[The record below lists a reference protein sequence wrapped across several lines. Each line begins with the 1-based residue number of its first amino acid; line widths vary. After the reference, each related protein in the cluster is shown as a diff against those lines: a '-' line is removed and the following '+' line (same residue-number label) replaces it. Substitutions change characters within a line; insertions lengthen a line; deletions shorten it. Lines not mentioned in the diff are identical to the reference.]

1 MIKIFIKIVSLGK
14 EYKFWML
21 LAALLGFFTVG
32 SGIGLMM
39 TSSYLIA
46 KAALQTPIYQLQVAI
61 VGVRFFGISRGVFR
75 YLERYISHNVTFKL
89 LAKFRVWFFKS
100 LIPIVPSKTIDLSSG
115 DLLSRS
121 IEDIESTEH
130 IFVRVISP
138 PFIFAATSVLMFG
151 LLSIFSLAYSIIF
164 ILMFFTYAMG
174 IPLLTFLL
182 SNKTGKEIISL
193 KSKLKEFSIDS
204 IQGISELIFYN
215 QKDKWINDFD
225 LLNNKLI
232 KAETRMNNIQSLH
245 ESLTGLMMNLTVI
258 VMLLTAI
265 PDVTN
270 GILEGVFLSVIS
282 IGIMAS
288 FEAVAQIPQAFQ
300 YLGKSTEAGKR
311 LFEITETTN
320 KSPYQNTVTK
330 FPSDYNLRLDHISFS
345 YNNKNNALSNISLL
359 TNPGER
365 VAIVGASG
373 AGKSTL
379 VNILTK
385 LWDYNSGDIFLG
397 KLNYKNISEEDIRNI
412 ISVVPQ
418 KAHLFTGT
426 IKDNLLIAKP
436 DATDDELMLA
446 LSKVNLE
453 TLVSSLPEKLNTNIG
468 EFGKKLSG
476 GEIKRLTIAR
486 ALLKDSQI
494 IIFDEIN
501 SHVDNLAEKKIL
513 ETVSKLPKDK
523 SILFITH
530 RIVQME
536 MFDRIIVFS
545 NGKIVESG
553 SHKELLEQDGYYKK
567 LIDFQNQ
574 KITDTDLSL
583 TLN

>member
-1 MIKIFIKIVSLGK
+1 MLKTFIKIVSLGK

-46 KAALQTPIYQLQVAI
+46 KATMQTPIYQLQVAI
-61 VGVRFFGISRGVFR
+61 VGVRFFGISRGIFR

-100 LIPIVPSKTIDLSSG
+100 LIPIVPSKTIDFSSG

-121 IEDIESTEH
+121 IEDIESIEH
-130 IFVRVISP
+130 VFVRVISP
-138 PFIFAATSVLMFG
+138 PFIFVATSLLMFG
-151 LLSIFSLAYSIIF
+151 LLSIFSLTYSLIF
-164 ILMFFTYAMG
+164 IFMFFTSAIG

-182 SNKTGKEIISL
+182 SNKTSKTITTL
-193 KSKLKEFSIDS
+193 KSNLKEFSIDNL
-204 IQGISELIFYN
+204 QGISELIFYN

-225 LLNNKLI
+225 VLNNKLI
-232 KAETRMNNIQSLH
+232 KAQSRMNNIQSLH

-258 VMLLTAI
+258 IMLFAAI
-265 PDVTN
+265 PDVTS
-270 GILEGVFLSVIS
+270 GILEGVYLSVIS

-320 KSPYQNTVTK
+320 QSPYQNTVTE
-330 FPSDYNLRLDHISFS
+330 FSSDYNLRLDNISFS
-345 YNNKNNALSNISLL
+345 YNNKTNALSNISFSV
-359 TNPGER
+359 NPGEK

-397 KLNYKNISEEDIRNI
+397 SLNYKNISDDRIRNI

-418 KAHLFTGT
+418 KVHLFTGT
-426 IKDNLLIAKP
+426 IKENLLVAKP
-436 DATDDELMLA
+436 DATDEELMLT
-446 LSKVNLE
+446 LSEVNLN
-453 TLVSSLPEKLNTNIG
+453 TFVNDLPEKLNANIG
-468 EFGKKLSG
+468 ELGKKLSG
-476 GEIKRLTIAR
+476 GESKRLTIAR

-501 SHVDNLAEKKIL
+501 SHVDNLTEKKIL
-513 ETVSKLPKDK
+513 ETISKIKTDK

-536 MFDRIIVFS
+536 IFDKIIVFS

-553 SHKELLEQDGYYKK
+553 THKELLKLNSYYKK
-567 LIDFQNQ
+567 LVDFQNQ
-574 KITDTDLSL
+574 KITDTV
-583 TLN
+583 

>member
-1 MIKIFIKIVSLGK
+1 MLKTFIKIVSLGK

-21 LAALLGFFTVG
+21 LAALLGFITVG

-46 KAALQTPIYQLQVAI
+46 KATMQTPIYQLQVAI
-61 VGVRFFGISRGVFR
+61 VGVRFFGISRGIFR

-100 LIPIVPSKTIDLSSG
+100 LIPIVPSKTIDFSSG

-121 IEDIESTEH
+121 IEDIESIEH
-130 IFVRVISP
+130 VFVRVISP
-138 PFIFAATSVLMFG
+138 PFIFVATSLLMFG
-151 LLSIFSLAYSIIF
+151 LLNIFSLTYSLIF
-164 ILMFFTYAMG
+164 IFMFFTSAIG

-182 SNKTGKEIISL
+182 SNKTSKTITTL
-193 KSKLKEFSIDS
+193 KSNLKEFSIDNL
-204 IQGISELIFYN
+204 QGISELIFYN

-225 LLNNKLI
+225 VLNNKLI
-232 KAETRMNNIQSLH
+232 KAQSRMNNIQSLH

-258 VMLLTAI
+258 IMLFAAI
-265 PDVTN
+265 PDVTS
-270 GILEGVFLSVIS
+270 GILEGVYLSVIS

-320 KSPYQNTVTK
+320 QSPYQNTVTE
-330 FPSDYNLRLDHISFS
+330 FSSDYNLRLDNISFS
-345 YNNKNNALSNISLL
+345 YNNKTNALSNISFSV
-359 TNPGER
+359 NPGEK

-397 KLNYKNISEEDIRNI
+397 SLNYKNISDDRIRNI

-418 KAHLFTGT
+418 KVHLFTGT
-426 IKDNLLIAKP
+426 IKENLLVAKP
-436 DATDDELMLA
+436 DATDEELMLT
-446 LSKVNLE
+446 LSEVNLN
-453 TLVSSLPEKLNTNIG
+453 TFVNDLPEKLNANIG
-468 EFGKKLSG
+468 ELGKKLSG
-476 GEIKRLTIAR
+476 GESKRLTIAR

-501 SHVDNLAEKKIL
+501 SHVDNLTEKKIL
-513 ETVSKLPKDK
+513 ETISKIKTDK

-536 MFDRIIVFS
+536 IFDKIIVFS

-553 SHKELLEQDGYYKK
+553 THKELLKLNSYYKK
-567 LIDFQNQ
+567 LVDFQNQ
-574 KITDTDLSL
+574 KITDTV
-583 TLN
+583 

>member
-164 ILMFFTYAMG
+164 ILMFFTSAMG

-232 KAETRMNNIQSLH
+232 KAETRMNNIQALH
-245 ESLTGLMMNLTVI
+245 ESLTGLTMNLTVI

-270 GILEGVFLSVIS
+270 GILEGVYLSVIS

-300 YLGKSTEAGKR
+300 YLGKSTEAGNR

-320 KSPYQNTVTK
+320 KSHYQNTVTE
-330 FPSDYNLRLDHISFS
+330 FPSNYNLRLDNISFS
-345 YNNKNNALSNISLL
+345 YNNKTNALENISLSI
-359 TNPGER
+359 NSGEK

-373 AGKSTL
+373 AGKSTI

-397 KLNYKNISEEDIRNI
+397 SLNYKNISDDRIRNI

-418 KAHLFTGT
+418 KVHLFTGT
-426 IKDNLLIAKP
+426 IKENLLVAKP

-453 TLVSSLPEKLNTNIG
+453 TLVNSLPEKLNTNIG
-468 EFGKKLSG
+468 ELGKKLSG
-476 GEIKRLTIAR
+476 GESKRLTIAR

-501 SHVDNLAEKKIL
+501 SHVDNLTEKKIL
-513 ETVSKLPKDK
+513 ETVLKIPKDK

-536 MFDRIIVFS
+536 MFDKVIVFS

-553 SHKELLEQDGYYKK
+553 LHQELLEQNGYYKK

-574 KITDTDLSL
+574 KITNTV
-583 TLN
+583 

>member
-1 MIKIFIKIVSLGK
+1 MLKTFIKIVSLAK
-14 EYKFWML
+14 EYKYWML

-46 KAALQTPIYQLQVAI
+46 KAAMQTPIYQLQVAI
-61 VGVRFFGISRGVFR
+61 VGVRFFGISRGIFR

-100 LIPIVPSKTIDLSSG
+100 LIPIVPSKTIDFSSG

-121 IEDIESTEH
+121 IEDIESIEH
-130 IFVRVISP
+130 VFVRVISP
-138 PFIFAATSVLMFG
+138 PFIFVATSLLMFG
-151 LLSIFSLAYSIIF
+151 LLSIFSLTYSLIF
-164 ILMFFTYAMG
+164 IFMFFTSAIG

-182 SNKTGKEIISL
+182 SNKTSKTITTL
-193 KSKLKEFSIDS
+193 KSNLKEFSIDNL
-204 IQGISELIFYN
+204 QGISELIFYN

-225 LLNNKLI
+225 VLNNKLI
-232 KAETRMNNIQSLH
+232 KAQTRMNNIQSLH

-258 VMLLTAI
+258 IMLFAAI
-265 PDVTN
+265 PDVTS
-270 GILEGVFLSVIS
+270 GILEGVYLSVIS

-320 KSPYQNTVTK
+320 QSPSQNTVTE
-330 FPSDYNLRLDHISFS
+330 FSSDYNLRLDNISFS
-345 YNNKNNALSNISLL
+345 YNNKTNALSNISFSV
-359 TNPGER
+359 NPGEKF
-365 VAIVGASG
+365 AIVGASG
-373 AGKSTL
+373 SGKSTL
-379 VNILTK
+379 VNILAK
-385 LWDYNSGDIFLG
+385 LWDYNIGDIFLG
-397 KLNYKNISEEDIRNI
+397 NENYKNISGDKIRNI

-418 KAHLFTGT
+418 KVHLFTGT

-436 DATDDELMLA
+436 DATYEELMLA
-446 LSKVNLE
+446 LSEVNLNMF
-453 TLVSSLPEKLNTNIG
+453 VNDLPEKLTTNIG
-468 EFGKKLSG
+468 ELGKKLSG
-476 GEIKRLTIAR
+476 GESKRLTIAR

-501 SHVDNLAEKKIL
+501 SHVDNLTEKKIL
-513 ETVSKLPKDK
+513 ETVSKIPKDK

-536 MFDRIIVFS
+536 IFDKIIVFS

-553 SHKELLEQDGYYKK
+553 THKELLKLNSYYKK
-567 LIDFQNQ
+567 LVDFQNQ
-574 KITDTDLSL
+574 KITDTV
-583 TLN
+583 

>member
-1 MIKIFIKIVSLGK
+1 MLKTFIKIVSLGK

-46 KAALQTPIYQLQVAI
+46 KATMQTPIYQLQVAI
-61 VGVRFFGISRGVFR
+61 VGVRFFGISRGIFR

-100 LIPIVPSKTIDLSSG
+100 LIPIVPSKTIDFSSG

-121 IEDIESTEH
+121 IEDIESIEH
-130 IFVRVISP
+130 VFVRVISP
-138 PFIFAATSVLMFG
+138 PFIFVATSLLMFG
-151 LLSIFSLAYSIIF
+151 LLSIFSLTYSLIF
-164 ILMFFTYAMG
+164 IFMFFTSAIG

-182 SNKTGKEIISL
+182 SNKTSKTITTL
-193 KSKLKEFSIDS
+193 KSNLKEFSIDNL
-204 IQGISELIFYN
+204 QGISELIFYN

-225 LLNNKLI
+225 VLNNKLI
-232 KAETRMNNIQSLH
+232 KAQTRMNNIQSLH

-258 VMLLTAI
+258 IMLFAAI
-265 PDVTN
+265 PDVTS
-270 GILEGVFLSVIS
+270 GILEGVYLSVIS

-320 KSPYQNTVTK
+320 QSPYQNTVTE
-330 FPSDYNLRLDHISFS
+330 FSSDYNLRLDNISFS
-345 YNNKNNALSNISLL
+345 YNNKTNALSNISFSV
-359 TNPGER
+359 NPGEK

-397 KLNYKNISEEDIRNI
+397 SLNYKNISDDRIRNI

-418 KAHLFTGT
+418 KVHLFTGT
-426 IKDNLLIAKP
+426 IKENLLVAKP
-436 DATDDELMLA
+436 DATDEELILT
-446 LSKVNLE
+446 LSEVNLN
-453 TLVSSLPEKLNTNIG
+453 TFVNDLPEKLNANIG
-468 EFGKKLSG
+468 ELGKKLSG
-476 GEIKRLTIAR
+476 GESKRLTIAR

-501 SHVDNLAEKKIL
+501 SHVDNLTEKKIL
-513 ETVSKLPKDK
+513 ETISKIKTDK

-536 MFDRIIVFS
+536 IFDKIIVFS

-553 SHKELLEQDGYYKK
+553 THKELLKLNSYYKK
-567 LIDFQNQ
+567 LVDFQNQ
-574 KITDTDLSL
+574 KITDTV
-583 TLN
+583 

>member
-14 EYKFWML
+14 EYKLWML

-61 VGVRFFGISRGVFR
+61 VGVRFFGISRGIFR

-100 LIPIVPSKTIDLSSG
+100 LIPLVPSKTIDLSSG

-121 IEDIESTEH
+121 IEDIESIEH

-138 PFIFAATSVLMFG
+138 PFIFVATSVLMFG
-151 LLSIFSLAYSIIF
+151 LLSIFSLTYSLIF
-164 ILMFFTYAMG
+164 IFMFFTSAMG

-193 KSKLKEFSIDS
+193 KSKLKEFSIDN
-204 IQGISELIFYN
+204 IQGLSELIFYN
-215 QKDKWINDFD
+215 QKENLINDFD

-270 GILEGVFLSVIS
+270 GILEGVYLSVIS

-300 YLGKSTEAGKR
+300 YLGKSTEAGNR
-311 LFEITETTN
+311 LFKITETSN
-320 KSPYQNTVTK
+320 QRLDQNTVTE
-330 FPSDYNLRLDHISFS
+330 FPSDYNLRLDNISFS
-345 YNNKNNALSNISLL
+345 YNTKTNALANISFSV
-359 TNPGER
+359 NPGEK

-397 KLNYKNISEEDIRNI
+397 SLNYKNISDDRIRNI

-418 KAHLFTGT
+418 KVHLFTGT
-426 IKDNLLIAKP
+426 IKENLLVAKP

-453 TLVSSLPEKLNTNIG
+453 TLVNSLPEKLNTNIG
-468 EFGKKLSG
+468 ELGKKLSG
-476 GEIKRLTIAR
+476 GESKRLTIAR
-486 ALLKDSQI
+486 ALLKNSQI

-501 SHVDNLAEKKIL
+501 SHVDNLTEKKIL
-513 ETVSKLPKDK
+513 ETVSKIPKDK

-553 SHKELLEQDGYYKK
+553 LHQELLEQDGYYKK

-574 KITDTDLSL
+574 KITDTDLRL

>member
-1 MIKIFIKIVSLGK
+1 MLKTFIKIVSLGK

-21 LAALLGFFTVG
+21 LAALLGFITVG

-46 KAALQTPIYQLQVAI
+46 KATMQTPIYQLQVAI
-61 VGVRFFGISRGVFR
+61 VGVRFFGISRGIFR

-100 LIPIVPSKTIDLSSG
+100 LIPIVPSKTIDFSSG

-121 IEDIESTEH
+121 IEDIESIEH
-130 IFVRVISP
+130 VFVRVISP
-138 PFIFAATSVLMFG
+138 PFIFVATSLLMFG
-151 LLSIFSLAYSIIF
+151 LLNIFSLTYSLIF
-164 ILMFFTYAMG
+164 IFIFFTSAIG

-182 SNKTGKEIISL
+182 SNKTSKTITTL
-193 KSKLKEFSIDS
+193 KSNLKEFSIDNL
-204 IQGISELIFYN
+204 QGISELIFYN

-225 LLNNKLI
+225 VLNNKLI
-232 KAETRMNNIQSLH
+232 KAQSRMNNIQSLH

-258 VMLLTAI
+258 IMLFAAI
-265 PDVTN
+265 PDVTS
-270 GILEGVFLSVIS
+270 GILEGVYLSVIS

-320 KSPYQNTVTK
+320 QSPYQNTVTE
-330 FPSDYNLRLDHISFS
+330 FSSDYNLRLDNISFS
-345 YNNKNNALSNISLL
+345 YNNKTNALSNISFSV
-359 TNPGER
+359 NPGEK

-397 KLNYKNISEEDIRNI
+397 SLNYKNISDDRIRNI

-418 KAHLFTGT
+418 KVHLFTGT
-426 IKDNLLIAKP
+426 IKENLLVAKP
-436 DATDDELMLA
+436 DATDEELMLT
-446 LSKVNLE
+446 LSEVNLN
-453 TLVSSLPEKLNTNIG
+453 TFVNDLPEKLNANIG
-468 EFGKKLSG
+468 ELGKKLSG
-476 GEIKRLTIAR
+476 GESKRLTIAR

-501 SHVDNLAEKKIL
+501 SHVDNLTEKKIL
-513 ETVSKLPKDK
+513 ETISKIKTDK

-536 MFDRIIVFS
+536 IFDKIIVFS

-553 SHKELLEQDGYYKK
+553 THKELLKLNSYYKK
-567 LIDFQNQ
+567 LVDFQNQ
-574 KITDTDLSL
+574 KITDTV
-583 TLN
+583 

>member
-1 MIKIFIKIVSLGK
+1 M
-14 EYKFWML
+14 
-21 LAALLGFFTVG
+21 
-32 SGIGLMM
+32 
-39 TSSYLIA
+39 
-46 KAALQTPIYQLQVAI
+46 
-61 VGVRFFGISRGVFR
+61 
-75 YLERYISHNVTFKL
+75 
-89 LAKFRVWFFKS
+89 
-100 LIPIVPSKTIDLSSG
+100 
-115 DLLSRS
+115 
-121 IEDIESTEH
+121 
-130 IFVRVISP
+130 
-138 PFIFAATSVLMFG
+138 
-151 LLSIFSLAYSIIF
+151 
-164 ILMFFTYAMG
+164 
-174 IPLLTFLL
+174 
-182 SNKTGKEIISL
+182 
-193 KSKLKEFSIDS
+193 
-204 IQGISELIFYN
+204 
-215 QKDKWINDFD
+215 INDFD

-270 GILEGVFLSVIS
+270 GILEGVYLSVIS

-300 YLGKSTEAGKR
+300 YLGKSTEAGNR
-311 LFEITETTN
+311 LFKITETSN
-320 KSPYQNTVTK
+320 QRLDQNTVTE
-330 FPSDYNLRLDHISFS
+330 FPSDYNLRLDNISFS
-345 YNNKNNALSNISLL
+345 YNTKTNALANISFSV
-359 TNPGER
+359 NPGEK

-397 KLNYKNISEEDIRNI
+397 SLNYKNISDDRIRNI

-418 KAHLFTGT
+418 KVHLFTGT
-426 IKDNLLIAKP
+426 IKENLLVAKP

-453 TLVSSLPEKLNTNIG
+453 TLVNSLPEKLNTNIG
-468 EFGKKLSG
+468 ELGKKLSG
-476 GEIKRLTIAR
+476 GESKRLTIAR

-501 SHVDNLAEKKIL
+501 SHVDNLTEKKIL
-513 ETVSKLPKDK
+513 ETVSKIPKDK

-553 SHKELLEQDGYYKK
+553 LHQELLEQDGYYKK

-574 KITDTDLSL
+574 KITDTDLRL

>member
-1 MIKIFIKIVSLGK
+1 MIQTFIKIISLAK

-21 LAALLGFFTVG
+21 LAALIGFFTVG

-46 KAALQTPIYQLQVAI
+46 KAALQTPIYQLQIAI

-89 LAKFRVWFFKS
+89 LAKFRLWFFKS
-100 LIPIVPSKTIDLSSG
+100 LIPVVPSRTIDLSSG
-115 DLLSRS
+115 DLLARS
-121 IEDIESTEH
+121 IEDIESIEH

-138 PFIFAATSVLMFG
+138 PFIFVATSVLMFS
-151 LLSIFSLAYSIIF
+151 LLSIFSITYSIIF
-164 ILMFFTYAMG
+164 LLMFIASAVG
-174 IPLLTFLL
+174 IPLLTFIL

-193 KSKLKEFSIDS
+193 KSRLKEFSIDS

-215 QKDKWINDFD
+215 QKDNWINDFD
-225 LLNNKLI
+225 VINNKLL

-245 ESLTGLMMNLTVI
+245 ESLTGLMMNLTI
-258 VMLLTAI
+258 MVMLLTAI

-270 GILEGVFLSVIS
+270 GILEGVYLSVIS

-311 LFEITETTN
+311 LFEITDTN
-320 KSPYQNTVTK
+320 NFLLEKSFDHKLPLEHT
-330 FPSDYNLRLDHISFS
+330 LRLENISFS
-345 YNNKNNALSNISLL
+345 YNENNNALSNISFSL
-359 TNPGER
+359 NHGEKI
-365 VAIVGASG
+365 AIVGSSG

-379 VNILTK
+379 VNVLTK
-385 LWDYNSGDIFLG
+385 LWNYNDGNIFLG
-397 KLNYKNISEEDIRNI
+397 NINYKSISANNLRNL

-418 KAHLFTGT
+418 KVHLFTGT
-426 IKDNLLIAKP
+426 IKENLLIAKP
-436 DATDDELMLA
+436 DASDDELMFV

-453 TLVSSLPEKLNTNIG
+453 TFINTLPDKLNTNIG
-468 EFGKKLSG
+468 ELGKKLSG
-476 GEIKRLTIAR
+476 GESKRLTIAR
-486 ALLKDSQI
+486 ALLHDSPI

-501 SHVDNLAEKKIL
+501 SHVDNLTEKKIL
-513 ETVSKLPKDK
+513 DTISNIKKDK
-523 SILFITH
+523 SVLFITH

-536 MFDRIIVFS
+536 MFDKIIVLS
-545 NGKIVESG
+545 KGKIVETG
-553 SHKELLEQDGYYKK
+553 THFELIKSENYYYKLLK
-567 LIDFQNQ
+567 AQNH
-574 KITDTDLSL
+574 
-583 TLN
+583 NFRFGF

>member
-1 MIKIFIKIVSLGK
+1 MLKTFIKIVSLGK

-32 SGIGLMM
+32 SGIGMMM

-46 KAALQTPIYQLQVAI
+46 KAAMQTPIYQLQVAI

-89 LAKFRVWFFKS
+89 LAKYRVWFFKS
-100 LIPIVPSKTIDLSSG
+100 LIPIVPSKTIDFSSG

-121 IEDIESTEH
+121 IEDIESIEH

-138 PFIFAATSVLMFG
+138 PFIFVATSVLMFG
-151 LLSIFSLAYSIIF
+151 LLSIFSLTYSLIF
-164 ILMFFTYAMG
+164 IFMFFTSAIG

-182 SNKTGKEIISL
+182 SNKTSKTITTL
-193 KSKLKEFSIDS
+193 KSNLKEFSIDNL
-204 IQGISELIFYN
+204 QGISELIFYN
-215 QKDKWINDFD
+215 QKDRWINDFD
-225 LLNNKLI
+225 VLNNKLI
-232 KAETRMNNIQSLH
+232 KAQTRMNNIQSLH

-258 VMLLTAI
+258 IMLFAAI
-265 PDVTN
+265 PDVTS
-270 GILEGVFLSVIS
+270 GILEGVYLSVIS

-288 FEAVAQIPQAFQ
+288 FEAVMQIPQAFQ

-320 KSPYQNTVTK
+320 PSPYQNTATE
-330 FPSDYNLRLDHISFS
+330 FSSDYNLRLDNISFS
-345 YNNKNNALSNISLL
+345 YNNKTNALSNISLSIH
-359 TNPGER
+359 PGEKF
-365 VAIVGASG
+365 AIVGASG

-385 LWDYNSGDIFLG
+385 LWDYNIGDIFLG
-397 KLNYKNISEEDIRNI
+397 NENYKNISGDKIRNI

-418 KAHLFTGT
+418 KVHLFTGT
-426 IKDNLLIAKP
+426 IKNNLLIAKP
-436 DATDDELMLA
+436 DATDEELMLA
-446 LSKVNLE
+446 LSEVNLN
-453 TLVSSLPEKLNTNIG
+453 TFVNDLPEKLNTNIG
-468 EFGKKLSG
+468 ELGKKLSG
-476 GEIKRLTIAR
+476 GESKRLTIAR

-501 SHVDNLAEKKIL
+501 SHVDNLTEKKIL
-513 ETVSKLPKDK
+513 ETISKIKTDK

-536 MFDRIIVFS
+536 IFDKIIVFS

-553 SHKELLEQDGYYKK
+553 THKELLKLNSYYKK
-567 LIDFQNQ
+567 LVDSQ
-574 KITDTDLSL
+574 KQSIADIV
-583 TLN
+583 

>member
-1 MIKIFIKIVSLGK
+1 MIKTFIKIISLGT
-14 EYKFWML
+14 EYKYWMML
-21 LAALLGFFTVG
+21 GALLGFFTVG

-46 KAALQTPIYQLQVAI
+46 KAALETPIYQLQVAI
-61 VGVRFFGISRGVFR
+61 VGVRFFGISRGIFR

-100 LIPIVPSKTIDLSSG
+100 LIPLVPSKTIDLSSG

-121 IEDIESTEH
+121 IEDIESIEH

-138 PFIFAATSVLMFG
+138 PLIFVATSVLMFG
-151 LLSIFSLAYSIIF
+151 LLSIFSLTYSLIF
-164 ILMFFTYAMG
+164 IFMFFTSAMG

-182 SNKTGKEIISL
+182 SNKTGKEIFSL

-215 QKDKWINDFD
+215 QKNKWINDFD
-225 LLNNKLI
+225 ELNNRLL
-232 KAETRMNNIQSLH
+232 KAEKRMNNIQSLH
-245 ESLTGLMMNLTVI
+245 ESLTDLMMNLTVI

-311 LFEITETTN
+311 LFEITETSN
-320 KSPYQNTVTK
+320 QPLDQNTVTE
-330 FPSDYNLRLDHISFS
+330 FPSDYNLRLDNISFS
-345 YNNKNNALSNISLL
+345 YSSKNNALSNISFSI
-359 TNPGER
+359 NPREK

-397 KLNYKNISEEDIRNI
+397 SLNYKNISDDRIRNI

-418 KAHLFTGT
+418 KVHLFTGT
-426 IKDNLLIAKP
+426 IKENLLVAKP

-453 TLVSSLPEKLNTNIG
+453 TLVNSLPEKLNTNIG
-468 EFGKKLSG
+468 ELGKKLSG
-476 GEIKRLTIAR
+476 GESKRLTIAR

-501 SHVDNLAEKKIL
+501 SHVDNLTEKKIL
-513 ETVSKLPKDK
+513 ETVLKIPKDK

-536 MFDRIIVFS
+536 MFDKVIVFS

-553 SHKELLEQDGYYKK
+553 LHQELLEQNGYYKK

-574 KITDTDLSL
+574 KITNTV
-583 TLN
+583 

>member
-61 VGVRFFGISRGVFR
+61 IGVRFFGISRGVFR

-121 IEDIESTEH
+121 IEDIESIEH
-130 IFVRVISP
+130 VFVRVISP
-138 PFIFAATSVLMFG
+138 PLIFVATSVLMFG
-151 LLSIFSLAYSIIF
+151 LLSIFSLTYSLIF
-164 ILMFFTYAMG
+164 IFMFFTSAVG

-182 SNKTGKEIISL
+182 SNKTGKEIILL

-204 IQGISELIFYN
+204 IQGLSELIFYN
-215 QKDKWINDFD
+215 QKDRWINDFYE
-225 LLNNKLI
+225 LNNKLL
-232 KAETRMNNIQSLH
+232 KAEKRMNNIQSLH
-245 ESLTGLMMNLTVI
+245 ESLTGLMMNLTVVI
-258 VMLLTAI
+258 MLLSAI
-265 PDVTN
+265 PDVTS
-270 GILEGVFLSVIS
+270 GILEGVYLSVIS

-288 FEAVAQIPQAFQ
+288 FEAVMQIPQAFQ
-300 YLGKSTEAGKR
+300 YLGKSTEAGNR
-311 LFEITETTN
+311 LFEITETATYQPEQYSA
-320 KSPYQNTVTK
+320 KSSTL
-330 FPSDYNLRLDHISFS
+330 DYNLRLDNISFS
-345 YNNKNNALSNISLL
+345 YNNKTNALSNISFSIY
-359 TNPGER
+359 PGEK
-365 VAIVGASG
+365 VAIIGASG
-373 AGKSTL
+373 AGKSTI

-397 KLNYKNISEEDIRNI
+397 KENYKNISEDRIRNI

-418 KAHLFTGT
+418 KVHLFTGT

-436 DATDDELMLA
+436 DATDYELMLS

-453 TLVSSLPEKLNTNIG
+453 TLVNSFPEKLNTNIG
-468 EFGKKLSG
+468 EFGNKLSG

-486 ALLKDSQI
+486 GLIKDSSI
-494 IIFDEIN
+494 IILDEIN
-501 SHVDNLAEKKIL
+501 SHVDNLTEKKIL
-513 ETVSKLPKDK
+513 ETISNIPKEK

-530 RIVQME
+530 RIVQMK
-536 MFDRIIVFS
+536 MFDKIIVLS
-545 NGKIVESG
+545 SGKIVESG
-553 SHKELLEQDGYYKK
+553 SHQELIEQNSYYKK
-567 LIDFQNQ
+567 LIDSQNQ
-574 KITDTDLSL
+574 NITDTV
-583 TLN
+583 

>member
-61 VGVRFFGISRGVFR
+61 IGVRFFGISRGVFR

-121 IEDIESTEH
+121 IEDIESIEH
-130 IFVRVISP
+130 VFVRVISP
-138 PFIFAATSVLMFG
+138 PLIFVATSVLMFG
-151 LLSIFSLAYSIIF
+151 LLSIFSLTYSLIF
-164 ILMFFTYAMG
+164 IFMFFTSAVG

-182 SNKTGKEIISL
+182 SNKTGKEIILL

-204 IQGISELIFYN
+204 IQGLSELIFYN
-215 QKDKWINDFD
+215 QKDRWINDFYE
-225 LLNNKLI
+225 LNNKLL
-232 KAETRMNNIQSLH
+232 KAEKRMNNIQSLH
-245 ESLTGLMMNLTVI
+245 ESLTGLMMNLTVVI
-258 VMLLTAI
+258 MLLSAI
-265 PDVTN
+265 PDVTS
-270 GILEGVFLSVIS
+270 GILEGVYLSVIS

-288 FEAVAQIPQAFQ
+288 FEAVMQIPQAFQ
-300 YLGKSTEAGKR
+300 YLGKSTEAGNR
-311 LFEITETTN
+311 LFEITETATYQPEQYSA
-320 KSPYQNTVTK
+320 KSSTL
-330 FPSDYNLRLDHISFS
+330 DYNLRLDNISFS
-345 YNNKNNALSNISLL
+345 YNNKTNALSNISFSIY
-359 TNPGER
+359 PGEK
-365 VAIVGASG
+365 VAIIGASG
-373 AGKSTL
+373 AGKSTI

-397 KLNYKNISEEDIRNI
+397 KENYKNISEDRIRNI

-418 KAHLFTGT
+418 KVHLFTGT

-436 DATDDELMLA
+436 DATDYELMLS

-453 TLVSSLPEKLNTNIG
+453 TLVNSFPEKLNTNIG
-468 EFGKKLSG
+468 EFGNKLSG

-486 ALLKDSQI
+486 GLIKDSSI
-494 IIFDEIN
+494 IILDEIN
-501 SHVDNLAEKKIL
+501 SHVDNLTEKKIL
-513 ETVSKLPKDK
+513 ETVSKIPKDK

-536 MFDRIIVFS
+536 MFDKIIVLS
-545 NGKIVESG
+545 SGKIVESG
-553 SHKELLEQDGYYKK
+553 SHQELIEQNSYYKK
-567 LIDFQNQ
+567 LIDSQNQ
-574 KITDTDLSL
+574 NITDTV
-583 TLN
+583 

>member
-1 MIKIFIKIVSLGK
+1 MLKTFIKIVSLGK

-46 KAALQTPIYQLQVAI
+46 KATMQTPIYQLQVAI
-61 VGVRFFGISRGVFR
+61 VGVRFFGISRGIFR

-100 LIPIVPSKTIDLSSG
+100 LIPIVPSKTIDFSSG

-121 IEDIESTEH
+121 IEDIESIEH
-130 IFVRVISP
+130 VFVRVISP
-138 PFIFAATSVLMFG
+138 PFIFVATSLLMFG
-151 LLSIFSLAYSIIF
+151 LLSIFSLTYSLIF
-164 ILMFFTYAMG
+164 IFMFFTSAIG

-182 SNKTGKEIISL
+182 SNKTSKTITTL
-193 KSKLKEFSIDS
+193 KSNLKEFSIDNL
-204 IQGISELIFYN
+204 QGISELIFYN

-225 LLNNKLI
+225 VLNNKLI
-232 KAETRMNNIQSLH
+232 KAQTRMNNIQSLH

-258 VMLLTAI
+258 IMLFAAI
-265 PDVTN
+265 PDVTS
-270 GILEGVFLSVIS
+270 GILEGVYLSVIS

-320 KSPYQNTVTK
+320 QSPYQNTVTE
-330 FPSDYNLRLDHISFS
+330 FSSDYNLRLDNISFS
-345 YNNKNNALSNISLL
+345 YNNKTNALSNISFSV
-359 TNPGER
+359 NPGEK

-397 KLNYKNISEEDIRNI
+397 SLNYKNISDDRIRNI

-418 KAHLFTGT
+418 KVHLFTGT
-426 IKDNLLIAKP
+426 IKENLLVAKP
-436 DATDDELMLA
+436 DATDEELMLT
-446 LSKVNLE
+446 LSEVNLN
-453 TLVSSLPEKLNTNIG
+453 TFVNDLPEKLNANIG
-468 EFGKKLSG
+468 ELGKKLSG
-476 GEIKRLTIAR
+476 GESKRLTIAR

-501 SHVDNLAEKKIL
+501 SHVDNLTEKKIL
-513 ETVSKLPKDK
+513 ETISKIKTDK

-536 MFDRIIVFS
+536 IFDKIIVFS

-553 SHKELLEQDGYYKK
+553 THKELLKLNSYYKK
-567 LIDFQNQ
+567 LVDFQNQ
-574 KITDTDLSL
+574 KITDTV
-583 TLN
+583 